1 MIECIRQSG
10 CPHSFWYNKTLVL
23 RFLLLLFDTT
33 SRSRTLQADY
43 LRYKD
48 DSVLWAVSL
57 NQPWLTAVMGL
68 SPPPGSPAA
77 APIAMSVA
85 VQKYHCRLF
94 RSWRGNLPQ
103 IALWT
108 DIFRST
114 SLMLSCLRI
123 VIYPQMV
130 LACPPK
136 PLSLHRAEQLTYLS
150 CWI

>member
-1 MIECIRQSG
+1 MIGCIRQGG
-10 CPHSFWYNKTLVL
+10 CLHSFWYNKTLVL

-33 SRSRTLQADY
+33 SRSRTPPAER
-43 LRYKD
+43 LRHKD
-48 DSVLWAVSL
+48 DFVLWAVSL
-57 NQPWLTAVMGL
+57 NQPWLVAVMGL
-68 SPPPGSPAA
+68 SPSPGSPAT

-94 RSWRGNLPQ
+94 RSWRGNPPQ
-103 IALWT
+103 IALWM
-108 DIFRST
+108 DIFRSA

-136 PLSLHRAEQLTYLS
+136 PLSPHRS
-150 CWI
+150 